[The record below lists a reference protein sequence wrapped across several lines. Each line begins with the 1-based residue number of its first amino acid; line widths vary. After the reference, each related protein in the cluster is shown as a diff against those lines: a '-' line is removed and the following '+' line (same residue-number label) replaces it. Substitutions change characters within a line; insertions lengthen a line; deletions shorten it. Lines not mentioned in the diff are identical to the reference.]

1 MVDLSIAMLNYQ
13 RLCIMGCITND
24 VIFST
29 GVSIKMVLSSIGKAM
44 VKDLP
49 IEPPWPYARPGR
61 GWSFRSKTW
70 KLAEYLQAMNHTFG
84 AVSRMRVFLL
94 SNTYPQSVKLCFLG
108 ENDVVLRFKPQV
120 LMLWSKLFGT
130 HLSKRHP
137 LRRSRCRCHL
147 HPSERHRHGASR
159 QGTARSLGLAT
170 SSNSV
175 KLFYLVAN

>member
-61 GWSFRSKTW
+61 G
-70 KLAEYLQAMNHTFG
+70 
-84 AVSRMRVFLL
+84 
-94 SNTYPQSVKLCFLG
+94 
-108 ENDVVLRFKPQV
+108 
-120 LMLWSKLFGT
+120 
-130 HLSKRHP
+130 
-137 LRRSRCRCHL
+137 
-147 HPSERHRHGASR
+147 
-159 QGTARSLGLAT
+159 
-170 SSNSV
+170 
-175 KLFYLVAN
+175 